1 MRTKAGGSGWP
12 GGVRAI
18 VEIRWGPLR
27 GHKVVLSPGEQLR
40 VGRTERADLVVP
52 HDRQMAGLHF
62 ELSWDGAA
70 CALRSLTQAAPLAL
84 DGEPVAGGTVSN
96 GSWIKAGETI
106 FHVYLEEHT
115 PPRRGAGAEPS
126 PDKDRALALLE
137 SLPLPLFAVLDAARD
152 DRILEILRESAE
164 PHRSLY
170 EGIRGEA
177 LSEVAPYLASTPP
190 GSSLLRRLVLEGWGR
205 RWGIYL
211 TSARP
216 FKEVRTHLR
225 RFLMVLN
232 DADEKRLYFRYYDPA
247 TLRAFI
253 PACSGRQAAELFG
266 PIGAFV
272 AEGESGGALRFEAG
286 ASRGE
291 G

>member
-1 MRTKAGGSGWP
+1 M
-12 GGVRAI
+12 RAI
-18 VEIRWGPLR
+18 VEIRWGRLR
-27 GHKVVLSPGEQLR
+27 GRKVVLGPGEQLR
-40 VGRTERADLVVP
+40 VGRTERADLVVE
-52 HDRQMAGLHF
+52 HDRELAGLHF

-70 CALRSLTQAAPLAL
+70 CALRTLTRAAPTAL
-84 DGEPVAGGTVSN
+84 DGEPVTGGSVSN

-106 FHVYLEEHT
+106 FHVYFEEHT
-115 PPRRGAGAEPS
+115 PPRRSAGAEPS

-170 EGIRGEA
+170 EGIKGDA
-177 LSEVAPYLASTPP
+177 LSEVAPHLASTPP
-190 GSSLLRRLVLEGWGR
+190 GSRLLRRLVLEGWGK
-205 RWGIYL
+205 RWGIWL

-232 DADEKRLYFRYYDPA
+232 DEDEKRLYFRYYDPA
-247 TLRAFI
+247 TLRGFL
-253 PACSGRQAAELFG
+253 PSCGGRQAAELFG
-266 PIGAFV
+266 PLGAFV
-272 AEGESGGALRFEAG
+272 AEGESGEPLCFEA
-286 ASRGE
+286 AAPITLATAP
-291 G
+291 